1 MLAPDTFSEVRMK
14 QIRDE
19 IRVNGV
25 VYTASEW
32 KRNRLGIYVASFV
45 FVIGFIILWWIAG

>member
-1 MLAPDTFSEVRMK
+1 MK
-14 QIRDE
+14 QVRDE

-32 KRNRLGIYVASFV
+32 KHNQLGIYVASFA
-45 FVIGFIILWWIAG
+45 FVIGGILLWWFCG